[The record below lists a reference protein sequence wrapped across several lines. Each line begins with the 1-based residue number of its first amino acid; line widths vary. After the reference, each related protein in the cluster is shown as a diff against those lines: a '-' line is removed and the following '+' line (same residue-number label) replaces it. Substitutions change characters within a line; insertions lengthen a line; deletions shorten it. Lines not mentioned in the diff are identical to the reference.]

1 MPSVIA
7 PAELPGYEYPKET
20 TQELDYADLEALDI
34 SQLSE
39 PGGKEKLAA
48 QVLNFID
55 KNGFF
60 YVKGHGLT
68 DEQIRRQ
75 YALGQAFFELP
86 EEERLKYIANTAVG
100 DFRGYKP
107 RSAGKLGARDNDE
120 RYNIPKFTPEHERPH
135 PQLILDHLKEIRQF
149 SLVRSLWGNT

>member
-1 MPSVIA
+1 MVCP
-7 PAELPGYEYPKET
+7 
-20 TQELDYADLEALDI
+20 
-34 SQLSE
+34 
-39 PGGKEKLAA
+39 
-48 QVLNFID
+48 
-55 KNGFF
+55 GFF

-68 DEQIRRQ
+68 DDDVRRQ

-86 EEERLKYIANTAVG
+86 EEERLRYIADTAKG

-135 PQLILDHLKEIRQF
+135 PKLILEHLEEIKRF
-149 SLVRSLWGNT
+149 SLVSSRIASRSQ